1 MWAAIVLLLV
11 GGPERPALHTSA
23 IAPSSAARF
32 VHANVDTAVARA
44 FSASARAHYSRAT
57 ADAPKREER
66 EGGQARETIAAIQV
80 HGNTVTRDDEVRRLA
95 GIEIGAPVDANT
107 VEEVAARLR
116 TAKRFD
122 DVRVLK
128 RFASIEDPSQILLV
142 IIVDEGPVHIERT
155 GDPANPTRVVRS
167 HPLGLMV
174 MPVLTREDG
183 YGFTYGAR
191 LARQTVAGRNSRV
204 SFPLTWGGER
214 TAGAD
219 FEKTMEHAPVDRVL
233 GGVAVSQRTNPFY
246 EQNDTR
252 QRVWARVERELV
264 PAVRIGATAGWQH
277 VSFTDLD
284 DRFAQAGADV
294 VLDTRVDPNL
304 PRNAVFARASWEQ
317 LGFGRSDSPAR
328 IGHYVLDGRGYLGLF
343 RQNVLAVRA
352 LRDAA
357 DRPLPPYLQPLLG
370 GMANVRG
377 FRAGTAAG
385 DILVAYSAELIVPLT
400 SPLSIGKVGLSVFA
414 DRGAVYDV
422 GERLRDQTMKQGVG
436 GGVWFSAAF
445 LKLNIAVAHGRGSST
460 RMHVG
465 ANVSF

>member
-1 MWAAIVLLLV
+1 MWAALFLLLV
-11 GGPERPALHTSA
+11 GGPEGPALHT
-23 IAPSSAARF
+23 APVAA
-32 VHANVDTAVARA
+32 AWQ
-44 FSASARAHYSRAT
+44 
-57 ADAPKREER
+57 
-66 EGGQARETIAAIQV
+66 GRETVAAIQV
-80 HGNTVTRDDEVRRLA
+80 HGNTITKDDELRRLA
-95 GIEIGAPVDANT
+95 GIEIGAVVDANT
-107 VEEVAARLR
+107 VDDVAARLR

-155 GDPANPTRVVRS
+155 GDEVNPTRVVRS

-191 LARQTVAGRNSRV
+191 LARRTVAGRNSRL
-204 SFPLTWGGER
+204 SFPLTWGGEKK
-214 TAGAD
+214 AGAD
-219 FEKTMEHAPVDRVL
+219 FEKTMEHAPVDRVI

-246 EQNDTR
+246 EQDDNR
-252 QRVWARVERELV
+252 QRAWVRVERELV
-264 PAVRIGATAGWQH
+264 PTLRVGATAGWQH
-277 VSFTDLD
+277 VSFMDLD

-304 PRNAVFARASWEQ
+304 PRNAIFARASWEH
-317 LGFGRSDSPAR
+317 LGGPAQA
-328 IGHYVLDGRGYLGLF
+328 GHYVLDGRGYLGLF

-357 DRPLPPYLQPLLG
+357 DGPLPPYLQPLLG
-370 GMANVRG
+370 GMANLRG
-377 FRAGTAAG
+377 FRAGTLAG

-400 SPLSIGKVGLSVFA
+400 SPLSVGKIGLSAFA
-414 DRGAVYDV
+414 DRGTVYDA
-422 GERLRDQTMKQGVG
+422 GERLRDQTMKQGYG

>member
-1 MWAAIVLLLV
+1 MWAAIVLLLL
-11 GGPERPALHTSA
+11 GGPEP
-23 IAPSSAARF
+23 PSLAWQG
-32 VHANVDTAVARA
+32 H
-44 FSASARAHYSRAT
+44 
-57 ADAPKREER
+57 
-66 EGGQARETIAAIQV
+66 ETVAAIQV
-80 HGNTVTRDDEVRRLA
+80 HGNTVTKDDEVRRLA
-95 GIEIGAPVDANT
+95 GIEIGTLVEANT
-107 VEEVAARLR
+107 VDEVAARLR
-116 TAKRFD
+116 TA
-122 DVRVLK
+122 K

-155 GDPANPTRVVRS
+155 GDEVNPTRVVRS

-191 LARQTVAGRNSRV
+191 LARRTVAGRNSRL
-204 SFPLTWGGER
+204 SFPLTWGGEKK
-214 TAGAD
+214 AGAD
-219 FEKTMEHAPVDRVL
+219 FEKTMEHAPVDRVIA
-233 GGVAVSQRTNPFY
+233 GVAVSQRTNPFY
-246 EQNDTR
+246 EQDDNR
-252 QRVWARVERELV
+252 QRAWVRIERELV
-264 PAVRIGATAGWQH
+264 PTLRVGATAGWQH
-277 VSFTDLD
+277 VSFMDLD

-304 PRNAVFARASWEQ
+304 PRNAIFARASWEH
-317 LGFGRSDSPAR
+317 LGGPAQA
-328 IGHYVLDGRGYLGLF
+328 GHYVLDARGYLGLF

-357 DRPLPPYLQPLLG
+357 DSPLPPYLQPLLG
-370 GMANVRG
+370 GMANLRG
-377 FRAGTAAG
+377 FRAGTLAG

-400 SPLSIGKVGLSVFA
+400 SPLSVGKIGLSAFA
-414 DRGAVYDV
+414 DRGTVYDV
-422 GERLRDQTMKQGVG
+422 GERLRDQTMKQGYG

>member
-1 MWAAIVLLLV
+1 MWAALFLLLV
-11 GGPERPALHTSA
+11 GGPEGPALHT
-23 IAPSSAARF
+23 APVAA
-32 VHANVDTAVARA
+32 AWQ
-44 FSASARAHYSRAT
+44 
-57 ADAPKREER
+57 
-66 EGGQARETIAAIQV
+66 GRETVAAIQV
-80 HGNTVTRDDEVRRLA
+80 HGNTITKDDELRRLA
-95 GIEIGAPVDANT
+95 GIEIGAVVDANT
-107 VEEVAARLR
+107 MDDVAARLR

-155 GDPANPTRVVRS
+155 GDEVNPTRVVRS

-191 LARQTVAGRNSRV
+191 LARRTVAGRNSRL
-204 SFPLTWGGER
+204 SFPLTWGGEKK
-214 TAGAD
+214 AGAD
-219 FEKTMEHAPVDRVL
+219 FEKTMEHAPVDRVI

-246 EQNDTR
+246 EQDDNR
-252 QRVWARVERELV
+252 QRAWVRVERELV
-264 PAVRIGATAGWQH
+264 PTLRVGATAGWQH
-277 VSFTDLD
+277 VSFMDLD

-304 PRNAVFARASWEQ
+304 PRNAIFARASWEH
-317 LGFGRSDSPAR
+317 LGGPAQA
-328 IGHYVLDGRGYLGLF
+328 GHYVLDGRGYLGLF

-357 DRPLPPYLQPLLG
+357 DGPLPPYLQPLLG
-370 GMANVRG
+370 GMANLRG
-377 FRAGTAAG
+377 FRAGTLAG

-400 SPLSIGKVGLSVFA
+400 SPLSVGKIGLSAFA
-414 DRGAVYDV
+414 DRGTVYDA
-422 GERLRDQTMKQGVG
+422 GERLRDQTMKQGYG

>member
-1 MWAAIVLLLV
+1 MWAAIVLLLL
-11 GGPERPALHTSA
+11 GGPEPPLLVWQGH
-23 IAPSSAARF
+23 
-32 VHANVDTAVARA
+32 
-44 FSASARAHYSRAT
+44 
-57 ADAPKREER
+57 
-66 EGGQARETIAAIQV
+66 ETVAAIQV
-80 HGNTVTRDDEVRRLA
+80 HGNTVTKDDEVRRLA
-95 GIEIGAPVDANT
+95 GIEIGAVVEANT
-107 VEEVAARLR
+107 LDEVAARLR

-155 GDPANPTRVVRS
+155 GDEVNPTRVVRS

-191 LARQTVAGRNSRV
+191 LARRTVAGRNSRL
-204 SFPLTWGGER
+204 SFPLTWGGEKK
-214 TAGAD
+214 AGAD
-219 FEKTMEHAPVDRVL
+219 FEKTMEHAPVDRVIA
-233 GGVAVSQRTNPFY
+233 GVAVSQRTNPFY
-246 EQNDTR
+246 EQDDNR
-252 QRVWARVERELV
+252 QRAWVRIERELV
-264 PAVRIGATAGWQH
+264 PTLRVGATAGWQH
-277 VSFTDLD
+277 VSFMDLD

-304 PRNAVFARASWEQ
+304 PRNAIFARASWEH
-317 LGFGRSDSPAR
+317 LGGPAQA
-328 IGHYVLDGRGYLGLF
+328 GHYVLDARGYLGLF

-357 DRPLPPYLQPLLG
+357 DSPLPPYLQPLLG
-370 GMANVRG
+370 GMANLRG
-377 FRAGTAAG
+377 FRAGTLAG

-400 SPLSIGKVGLSVFA
+400 SPLSVGKVGLSAFA
-414 DRGAVYDV
+414 DRGTVYDV
-422 GERLRDQTMKQGVG
+422 GERLRDQTMKQGYG

>member
-1 MWAAIVLLLV
+1 MWAAIVLLLL
-11 GGPERPALHTSA
+11 GGPEP
-23 IAPSSAARF
+23 PSLAWQG
-32 VHANVDTAVARA
+32 H
-44 FSASARAHYSRAT
+44 
-57 ADAPKREER
+57 
-66 EGGQARETIAAIQV
+66 ETVAAIQV
-80 HGNTVTRDDEVRRLA
+80 HGNTVTKDDEVRRLA
-95 GIEIGAPVDANT
+95 GIEIGTMVEANT
-107 VEEVAARLR
+107 VDEVAARLR

-155 GDPANPTRVVRS
+155 GDEVNPTRVVRS

-191 LARQTVAGRNSRV
+191 LARRTVAGRNSRL
-204 SFPLTWGGER
+204 SFPLTWGGEKK
-214 TAGAD
+214 AGAD
-219 FEKTMEHAPVDRVL
+219 FEKTMEHAPVDRVIA
-233 GGVAVSQRTNPFY
+233 GVAVSQRTNPFY
-246 EQNDTR
+246 EQDDNR
-252 QRVWARVERELV
+252 QRAWVRIERELV
-264 PAVRIGATAGWQH
+264 PTLRVGATAGWQH
-277 VSFTDLD
+277 VSFMDLD

-304 PRNAVFARASWEQ
+304 PRNAIFARASWEH
-317 LGFGRSDSPAR
+317 LGGPAQA
-328 IGHYVLDGRGYLGLF
+328 GHYVLDARGYLGLF

-357 DRPLPPYLQPLLG
+357 DSPLPPYLQPLLG
-370 GMANVRG
+370 GMANLRG
-377 FRAGTAAG
+377 FRAGTLAG

-400 SPLSIGKVGLSVFA
+400 SPLSVGKVGLSAFA
-414 DRGAVYDV
+414 DRGTVYDV
-422 GERLRDQTMKQGVG
+422 GERLRDQTMKQGYG

>member
-1 MWAAIVLLLV
+1 MWAAIALLLL
-11 GGPERPALHTSA
+11 GGPEP
-23 IAPSSAARF
+23 PS
-32 VHANVDTAVARA
+32 
-44 FSASARAHYSRAT
+44 
-57 ADAPKREER
+57 PPWQ
-66 EGGQARETIAAIQV
+66 GRETVAAIQV
-80 HGNTVTRDDEVRRLA
+80 HGNTVTKDDDVRRLA
-95 GIEIGAPVDANT
+95 GIEIGAPVDPST
-107 VEEVAARLR
+107 VDEVATRLR

-191 LARQTVAGRNSRV
+191 LARQTVAGKDSRL

-214 TAGAD
+214 KAGAD
-219 FEKTMEHAPVDRVL
+219 FEKTIAHAPIDRVIA
-233 GGVAVSQRTNPFY
+233 GAAASQRTNPFY
-246 EQNDTR
+246 ERDDNR
-252 QRVWARVERELV
+252 QRAWVRVERELV
-264 PAVRIGATAGWQH
+264 PALRVGATAGWQH
-277 VSFTDLD
+277 VSFMERD

-294 VLDTRVDPNL
+294 ALDTRVDPNL
-304 PRNAVFARASWEQ
+304 PRNAVFARASWER
-317 LGFGRSDSPAR
+317 LGGPAHA
-328 IGHYVLDGRGYLGLF
+328 GHYVLDGRGYLGVF
-343 RQNVLAVRA
+343 RQNVLVVRA

-357 DRPLPPYLQPLLG
+357 DGPLPPYLQPLLG
-370 GMANVRG
+370 GMANLRG
-377 FRAGTAAG
+377 FRAGTLAG

-400 SPLSIGKVGLSVFA
+400 SPLSVGKIGLSAFA
-414 DRGAVYDV
+414 DRGTVYDA
-422 GERLRDQTMKQGVG
+422 GERLRDQTMMQGYG

-465 ANVSF
+465 GNVSF

>member
-11 GGPERPALHTSA
+11 GGPERPALHTG
-23 IAPSSAARF
+23 
-32 VHANVDTAVARA
+32 AVARSAHKNFDVAAARA
-44 FSASARAHYSRAT
+44 FPAAARAHYSRAT

-66 EGGQARETIAAIQV
+66 EGGQGRETIAAIQV
-80 HGNTVTRDDEVRRLA
+80 HGNTITKDDEIRRLA
-95 GIEIGAPVDANT
+95 GIDIGAMVDANT
-107 VEEVAARLR
+107 VDEVAARIR
-116 TAKRFD
+116 SAKRFD
-122 DVRVLK
+122 NVRVLK

-155 GDPANPTRVVRS
+155 GNEVNPTRVVRS
-167 HPLGLMV
+167 HPLGLMI

-191 LARQTVAGRNSRV
+191 LARRTVAGRNSRL
-204 SFPLTWGGER
+204 SFPLTWGGEKK
-214 TAGAD
+214 AGAD
-219 FEKTMEHAPVDRVL
+219 FEKTIEHAPIDRVIA
-233 GGVAVSQRTNPFY
+233 GVAVSQRTNPFY
-246 EQNDTR
+246 EQDDNR
-252 QRVWARVERELV
+252 QRAWVRVERELV
-264 PAVRIGATAGWQH
+264 PTLRVGATAGWQH
-277 VSFTDLD
+277 VSFMDVD

-304 PRNAVFARASWEQ
+304 PRNAIFARASWEH
-317 LGFGRSDSPAR
+317 LGGPAKA
-328 IGHYVLDGRGYLGLF
+328 GHYVLDGRGYLGLF

-400 SPLSIGKVGLSVFA
+400 SPLSIGKIGLSAFA
-414 DRGAVYDV
+414 DRGTVYDA
-422 GERLRDQTMKQGVG
+422 GERLRDQTMKQGYG

-465 ANVSF
+465 GNVSF

>member
-1 MWAAIVLLLV
+1 MWAALFLLLV
-11 GGPERPALHTSA
+11 GGPEGPALHT
-23 IAPSSAARF
+23 APVAA
-32 VHANVDTAVARA
+32 A
-44 FSASARAHYSRAT
+44 
-57 ADAPKREER
+57 
-66 EGGQARETIAAIQV
+66 GQGRETVAAIQV
-80 HGNTVTRDDEVRRLA
+80 HGNTITKDDELRRLA
-95 GIEIGAPVDANT
+95 GIEIGAVVDANT
-107 VEEVAARLR
+107 VDDVAARLR

-128 RFASIEDPSQILLV
+128 RFASIEDSSQILLV

-155 GDPANPTRVVRS
+155 GDEVNPTRVVRS

-191 LARQTVAGRNSRV
+191 LARRTVAGRNSRL
-204 SFPLTWGGER
+204 SFPLTWGGEKK
-214 TAGAD
+214 AGAD
-219 FEKTMEHAPVDRVL
+219 FEKTIEHAPVDRVIA
-233 GGVAVSQRTNPFY
+233 GVAVSQRTNPFY
-246 EQNDTR
+246 EQDDNR
-252 QRVWARVERELV
+252 QRAWVRVERELV
-264 PAVRIGATAGWQH
+264 PTLRVGATAGWQQ
-277 VSFTDLD
+277 VSFMDLD

-304 PRNAVFARASWEQ
+304 PRNAIFARASWEH
-317 LGFGRSDSPAR
+317 LGGPAQA
-328 IGHYVLDGRGYLGLF
+328 GHYVLDGRGYLGLF

-357 DRPLPPYLQPLLG
+357 DSPLPPYLQPLLG
-370 GMANVRG
+370 GMANLRG
-377 FRAGTAAG
+377 FRAGTLAG

-400 SPLSIGKVGLSVFA
+400 SPLSVGKIGLSAFA
-414 DRGAVYDV
+414 DRGTVYDV
-422 GERLRDQTMKQGVG
+422 GQRLRDQTMKQGYG

>member
-1 MWAAIVLLLV
+1 MWAALFLLLA
-11 GGPERPALHTSA
+11 GGPEAPALHT
-23 IAPSSAARF
+23 APVAA
-32 VHANVDTAVARA
+32 AWQ
-44 FSASARAHYSRAT
+44 
-57 ADAPKREER
+57 
-66 EGGQARETIAAIQV
+66 GRETVAAIQV
-80 HGNTVTRDDEVRRLA
+80 HGNTITKDDELRQLA
-95 GIEIGAPVDANT
+95 GVEIGAVVDANT
-107 VEEVAARLR
+107 VDEVAARLR
-116 TAKRFD
+116 SAKRFD

-155 GDPANPTRVVRS
+155 GDEVNPTRVVRS

-191 LARQTVAGRNSRV
+191 LARRTVAGRNSRL
-204 SFPLTWGGER
+204 SFPLTWGGEKK
-214 TAGAD
+214 AGAD
-219 FEKTMEHAPVDRVL
+219 FEKTIEHAPVDRVVA
-233 GGVAVSQRTNPFY
+233 GVAVSQRTNPFY
-246 EQNDTR
+246 ERDDNC
-252 QRVWARVERELV
+252 QRAWVRVERELV
-264 PAVRIGATAGWQH
+264 PTLRVGATAGWQH
-277 VSFTDLD
+277 VSFMDLD
-284 DRFAQAGADV
+284 DRFAQAGVDV

-304 PRNAVFARASWEQ
+304 PRNAVFARASWEH
-317 LGFGRSDSPAR
+317 LGGPAQA
-328 IGHYVLDGRGYLGLF
+328 GHYVLDARGYLGLF

-357 DRPLPPYLQPLLG
+357 DSPLPPYLQPLLG
-370 GMANVRG
+370 GMANLRG
-377 FRAGTAAG
+377 FRAGTLAG

-400 SPLSIGKVGLSVFA
+400 SPLSVGKIGLSAFA
-414 DRGAVYDV
+414 DRGTVYDV
-422 GERLRDQTMKQGVG
+422 GERLRDQTMKQGYG

>member
-1 MWAAIVLLLV
+1 MWAALFLLLV
-11 GGPERPALHTSA
+11 GGPERPTLHT
-23 IAPSSAARF
+23 APVAA
-32 VHANVDTAVARA
+32 AWQ
-44 FSASARAHYSRAT
+44 
-57 ADAPKREER
+57 
-66 EGGQARETIAAIQV
+66 GRETVAAIQV
-80 HGNTVTRDDEVRRLA
+80 HGNTITKDDELRRLA
-95 GIEIGAPVDANT
+95 GIEIGAVVDANT
-107 VEEVAARLR
+107 VDEVAARLR
-116 TAKRFD
+116 NAKRFD

-155 GDPANPTRVVRS
+155 GDEVNPTRVVRS

-191 LARQTVAGRNSRV
+191 LARRTVAGRNSRL
-204 SFPLTWGGER
+204 SFPLTWGGEKK
-214 TAGAD
+214 AGAD
-219 FEKTMEHAPVDRVL
+219 FEKTMEHAPVDRVIA
-233 GGVAVSQRTNPFY
+233 GVAVSQRTNPFY
-246 EQNDTR
+246 EQDDNR
-252 QRVWARVERELV
+252 QRAWVRIERELV
-264 PAVRIGATAGWQH
+264 PTLRVGATAGWQH
-277 VSFTDLD
+277 VSFMDLD

-304 PRNAVFARASWEQ
+304 PRNAIFARASWEH
-317 LGFGRSDSPAR
+317 LGGPAQA
-328 IGHYVLDGRGYLGLF
+328 GHYVLDARGYLGLF

-357 DRPLPPYLQPLLG
+357 DSPLPPYLQPLLG
-370 GMANVRG
+370 GMANLRG
-377 FRAGTAAG
+377 FRAGTLAG

-400 SPLSIGKVGLSVFA
+400 SPLSVGKIGLSAFA
-414 DRGAVYDV
+414 DRGTVYDV
-422 GERLRDQTMKQGVG
+422 GERLRDQTMKQGYG

>member
-1 MWAAIVLLLV
+1 M
-11 GGPERPALHTSA
+11 
-23 IAPSSAARF
+23 
-32 VHANVDTAVARA
+32 
-44 FSASARAHYSRAT
+44 
-57 ADAPKREER
+57 
-66 EGGQARETIAAIQV
+66 
-80 HGNTVTRDDEVRRLA
+80 
-95 GIEIGAPVDANT
+95 VDANT
-107 VEEVAARLR
+107 VDEVAAKLR
-116 TAKRFD
+116 TARRFD

-174 MPVLTREDG
+174 MPVLSREDG

-191 LARQTVAGRNSRV
+191 LARQTVAGRNSRL
-204 SFPLTWGGER
+204 SFPLTWGGEKR
-214 TAGAD
+214 AGAD
-219 FEKTMEHAPVDRVL
+219 FEKTIEHAPVDRVIA
-233 GGVAVSQRTNPFY
+233 GVAVSQRTNPFY
-246 EQNDTR
+246 ERDDDR
-252 QRVWARVERELV
+252 QRAWVRIERQFV
-264 PAVRIGATAGWQH
+264 PALRVGATAGWQH
-277 VSFTDLD
+277 VSFMDLD

-304 PRNAVFARASWEQ
+304 PRNAIFARASWEH
-317 LGFGRSDSPAR
+317 LGGPAKA
-328 IGHYVLDGRGYLGLF
+328 GHYVLDGRGYLGLF

-400 SPLSIGKVGLSVFA
+400 SPLSIGKIGLSAFA
-414 DRGAVYDV
+414 DRGTVYDA
-422 GERLRDQTMKQGVG
+422 GERLRDQTMKQGYG

-465 ANVSF
+465 GNVSF